1 MMWGLPL
8 MNNIM
13 AISRKSSMDQVKP
26 APKELSDQGD
36 GAMLRKSAQCLA
48 RLWSVPCLSEIA
60 VGAAL
65 QDRQHSRDADADAN
79 EFEGFGTQLTE
90 AAIDRVA
97 GEVSSDVHPWKS
109 GNFKFVKT
117 LQEAPRSHGKV
128 DMMHDPVGL
137 PVAVKI
143 MPNWWLKNGPSEFRA
158 AYPHETEHPWRDVG
172 LISTLNT
179 MKFAYA
185 CDLIGVYRDQAATY
199 FVTSLATEGDLFS
212 WSSRAP
218 KPGRAREETLKDIM
232 RQICIGVRLL
242 HEVGIAHR
250 DLSLENILLTD
261 AGDGKLHV
269 KIIDYSMAAIA
280 QHGSGYKHGK
290 SAYKAP
296 EMFKKGDYD
305 FFMSDTFALGVV
317 LYAMA
322 WQRYPWKS
330 TAPGKDELF
339 EHARKIG
346 SVNLVRQRNAGIYS
360 SPFDQLLEGLLA
372 MEAGTR
378 LHLGESCYGKDE
390 GRSAWDTP
398 WLLLNLSGCVF

>member
-1 MMWGLPL
+1 MTVTRTFLDQWKPQ
-8 MNNIM
+8 
-13 AISRKSSMDQVKP
+13 RKDDSF
-26 APKELSDQGD
+26 DQGD
-36 GAMLRKSAQCLA
+36 PSSELAIARKSALLWVQWWLVPYLNESPLYDQPNGRCHGSCARARVTVQITEALLA
-48 RLWSVPCLSEIA
+48 RTVE
-60 VGAAL
+60 
-65 QDRQHSRDADADAN
+65 D
-79 EFEGFGTQLTE
+79 
-90 AAIDRVA
+90 VA
-97 GEVSSDVHPWKS
+97 GNVRPWPA
-109 GNFKFVKT
+109 GRFKLIKT
-117 LQEAPRSHGKV
+117 LQDAPRSHGKV

-269 KIIDYSMAAIA
+269 KIIDYSMASIA
-280 QHGSGYKHGK
+280 RKGVGYKHGK

-296 EMFKKGDYD
+296 EMFRKHEYD
-305 FFMSDTFALGVV
+305 FFLSDAFALGVV

-330 TAPGKDELF
+330 TQPGKDEGF
-339 EHARKIG
+339 THAKKFGIQSLDQNKDKSRPV
-346 SVNLVRQRNAGIYS
+346 SVYSTAMYGI
-360 SPFDQLLEGLLA
+360 LEGLLA
-372 MEAGTR
+372 MEPGTR
-378 LHLGESCYGKDE
+378 LHLGESCYRDDE
-390 GRSAWDTP
+390 AGGPVWATE
-398 WLLLNLSGCVF
+398 WL